1 MLRSLNR
8 WMAWGIVGLLVGFL
22 VWQFVLF
29 QQELNRIPHTWTVA
43 GLAVGGRSIEEA
55 LDVVEQALN
64 TPLQVHYRD
73 RTLMLDPVDLEV
85 RLDREKSREL
95 LREAMAER
103 QRPVAFLQF
112 LFRQPPP
119 PRDLP
124 ISVQASAERIRLWLL
139 EVARQFDEPPEEPQ
153 PDLEN
158 FTFRPGRPGHV
169 LNISL
174 SAERLQAALA
184 QAAPREMSLAVEE
197 KPAPALSLAA
207 LGRFFEA
214 YLQSFD
220 GTAGIFIKDLRQGET
235 WMRNGDL
242 AFSGIGV
249 MRLPVALAIARSRD
263 LVHDEA
269 RRARVFQMLT
279 DEAALP
285 ALQELL
291 TDLGDGEP
299 EQGAERTTALLRE
312 LGLVNS
318 FIAWPFDQ
326 PGAPPAVVTPANS
339 RPDLPTHPDPRQQT
353 TPEDTGVLLEMLYQC
368 ARNGGPLPLVSDGAI
383 EPAECQFI
391 LEAMAQNR
399 LADAQGQP
407 TLLAAGLP
415 PGIAFAR
422 RPGWTNETRID
433 AGIVMAGPSDY
444 ALVVFLHRPLLMEW
458 EEAVR
463 MMRDLS
469 RITAQFF
476 LGTPRN
482 D

>member
-8 WMAWGIVGLLVGFL
+8 WMAWGVGGLVVGFL
-22 VWQFVLF
+22 IWQFALF
-29 QQELNRIPHTWTVA
+29 QQELHRIPRTWTVA
-43 GLAVGGRSIEEA
+43 GLAVGGRSLEEA
-55 LDVVEQALN
+55 LDAVEQALK
-64 TPLQVHYRD
+64 TPLSVHYRD
-73 RTLMLDPVDLEV
+73 QILMLDPVDLEV
-85 RLDREKSREL
+85 RLDREASREL
-95 LREAMAER
+95 LREALVER

-124 ISVQASAERIRLWLL
+124 VSIQVSPEKIRLWLL
-139 EVARQFDEPPEEPQ
+139 EVARRYDEPPVEPQ
-153 PDLEN
+153 PDLER
-158 FTFRPGRPGHV
+158 FTFLPGRPGYV

-184 QAAPREMSLAVEE
+184 QATPREVTLVVDE
-197 KPAPALSLAA
+197 KPAPALSLTA

-214 YLQSFD
+214 YLQSFQ
-220 GTAGIFIKDLRQGET
+220 GTAGIFVKDLRSGQT

-242 AFSGIGV
+242 AFSGVGV

-263 LVHDEA
+263 LAHDEA

-279 DEAALP
+279 DEAALS
-285 ALQELL
+285 ALRELIA
-291 TDLGDGEP
+291 DLGEGDP
-299 EQGAERTTALLRE
+299 AKGAEQVTALLRE

-339 RPDLPTHPDPRQQT
+339 RPDLPTHPDPQQQT
-353 TPEDTGVLLEMLYQC
+353 TPEDMGVLLEMLYQC
-368 ARNGGPLPLVSDGAI
+368 ARNGGPLPLVSEGAI

-399 LADAQGQP
+399 LVDAQGQP

-415 PGIAFAR
+415 PGLPFAR
-422 RPGWTNETRID
+422 RPGWTNETRAD
-433 AGIVMAGPSDY
+433 AGIVMAGQSDY
-444 ALVVFLHRPLLMEW
+444 VLVVFLHRPLLLEW

-463 MMRDLS
+463 IMRDMS
-469 RITAQFF
+469 RMTAQFF
-476 LGTPRN
+476 LGTP
-482 D
+482 

>member
-1 MLRSLNR
+1 MLRSMNR
-8 WMAWGIVGLLVGFL
+8 WLAWGIGGLLVGFL
-22 VWQFVLF
+22 VWQFSLF
-29 QQELNRIPHTWTVA
+29 QPELQRIPRTWTVA
-43 GLAVGGRSIEEA
+43 GLAVGGRSLEEA
-55 LDVVEQALN
+55 LDAVEQALK
-64 TPLQVHYRD
+64 TPLQVRYRD
-73 RTLMLDPVDLEV
+73 QTLMLDPADLEV
-85 RLDREKSREL
+85 RLDRENSREL
-95 LREAMAER
+95 LREALAER
-103 QRPVAFLQF
+103 QRPAAFLQF

-124 ISVQASAERIRLWLL
+124 IAIQVSTERIRLWLL
-139 EVARQFDEPPEEPQ
+139 EVARRYDEPPVEPQ
-153 PDLEN
+153 PDLER
-158 FTFRPGRPGHV
+158 FTFLPGRPGHV

-184 QAAPREMSLAVEE
+184 QATPREVALVVDE
-197 KPAPALSLAA
+197 KPAPALSLAT

-220 GTAGIFIKDLRQGET
+220 GTAGIFVKDLRSGQT

-242 AFSGIGV
+242 AFSGVGV
-249 MRLPVALAIARSRD
+249 MRLPVALAVARSRD
-263 LVHDEA
+263 LAHEEA

-285 ALQELL
+285 TLQELL
-291 TDLGDGEP
+291 ADLGEGDP
-299 EQGAERTTALLRE
+299 AKGAEQTTALLRE

-339 RPDLPTHPDPRQQT
+339 RPDLPTHPDPQQQT
-353 TPEDTGVLLEMLYQC
+353 TAEDTGVLLEMLYQC
-368 ARNGGPLPLVSDGAI
+368 ARNGGPLPLASEGAI

-399 LADAQGQP
+399 LVDAQGQP

-415 PGIAFAR
+415 PGIPFAR
-422 RPGWTNETRID
+422 RPGWTNETRAD
-433 AGIVMAGPSDY
+433 AGIVLAGQSDY

-463 MMRDLS
+463 MMRDMS
-469 RITAQFF
+469 RMTAQFF
-476 LGTPRN
+476 LGTPR
-482 D
+482 

>member
-8 WMAWGIVGLLVGFL
+8 WMAWGIGGLLVGFL
-22 VWQFVLF
+22 VWQFALF
-29 QQELNRIPHTWTVA
+29 QQELQRIPRTWTVA
-43 GLAVGGRSIEEA
+43 GLAVGGRSLEEA
-55 LDVVEQALN
+55 LDAVEQALK

-73 RTLMLDPVDLEV
+73 QILMLDPADLEV
-85 RLDREKSREL
+85 QLDRETSREL
-95 LREAMAER
+95 LREALTER

-124 ISVQASAERIRLWLL
+124 VSIQASPEKIRLWLL
-139 EVARQFDEPPEEPQ
+139 EVARRYDEPPVEPQ
-153 PDLEN
+153 PDLER
-158 FTFRPGRPGHV
+158 FTFLPGRPGHV

-174 SAERLQAALA
+174 SAERLQTALA
-184 QAAPREMSLAVEE
+184 QATREVMLVVDE
-197 KPAPALSLAA
+197 KPAPALSLTA
-207 LGRFFEA
+207 LGQFFEA

-220 GTAGIFIKDLRQGET
+220 GTAGILVKDLRSGQT

-242 AFSGIGV
+242 AFSGVGA
-249 MRLPVALAIARSRD
+249 MRLPVALAVARSRD
-263 LVHDEA
+263 LAHDEA
-269 RRARVFQMLT
+269 RRAQVFQMLT
-279 DEAALP
+279 NEAALS
-285 ALQELL
+285 ALQELIA
-291 TDLGDGEP
+291 DLGEGDPAKGT
-299 EQGAERTTALLRE
+299 EQVTAFLRE

-339 RPDLPTHPDPRQQT
+339 RPDLPTNPDPQQQT
-353 TPEDTGVLLEMLYQC
+353 TPEDVGVLLEMLYQC
-368 ARNGGPLPLVSDGAI
+368 ARNGGPLPLASEGAI

-399 LADAQGQP
+399 LVDSQGQP

-422 RPGWTNETRID
+422 RPGWTNETRTD
-433 AGIVMAGPSDY
+433 AGIIMAGQSDY
-444 ALVVFLHRPLLMEW
+444 VLVVFLHRPLLMEW

-463 MMRDLS
+463 MMRDMS
-469 RITAQFF
+469 RMTAQFF
-476 LGTPRN
+476 LGTP
-482 D
+482 

>member
-8 WMAWGIVGLLVGFL
+8 WMAWGVGGLVVGFL
-22 VWQFVLF
+22 IWQFALF
-29 QQELNRIPHTWTVA
+29 QQELHRIPRTWTVA
-43 GLAVGGRSIEEA
+43 GLAVGGRSLEEA
-55 LDVVEQALN
+55 LDAVEQALK
-64 TPLQVHYRD
+64 TPLSVHYRD
-73 RTLMLDPVDLEV
+73 QILMLDPVDLEV
-85 RLDREKSREL
+85 RLDREASREL
-95 LREAMAER
+95 LREALVER

-124 ISVQASAERIRLWLL
+124 VSIQVSPEKIRLWLL
-139 EVARQFDEPPEEPQ
+139 EVARRYDEPPVEPQ
-153 PDLEN
+153 PDLER
-158 FTFRPGRPGHV
+158 FTFLPGRPGYV

-184 QAAPREMSLAVEE
+184 QATPREVTLVVDE
-197 KPAPALSLAA
+197 KPAPALSLTA

-214 YLQSFD
+214 YLQSFQ
-220 GTAGIFIKDLRQGET
+220 GTAGIFVKDLRSGQT

-242 AFSGIGV
+242 AFSGVGV

-263 LVHDEA
+263 LAHDEA

-279 DEAALP
+279 DEAALS
-285 ALQELL
+285 ALRELIA
-291 TDLGDGEP
+291 DLGEGDPGK
-299 EQGAERTTALLRE
+299 GAEQVTALLRE

-339 RPDLPTHPDPRQQT
+339 RPDLPTHPDPQQQT
-353 TPEDTGVLLEMLYQC
+353 TPEDMGVLLEMLYQC
-368 ARNGGPLPLVSDGAI
+368 ARNGGPLPLVSEGAI

-399 LADAQGQP
+399 LVDAQGQP

-415 PGIAFAR
+415 PGLPFAR
-422 RPGWTNETRID
+422 RPGWTNETRAD
-433 AGIVMAGPSDY
+433 AGIVMAGQSDY
-444 ALVVFLHRPLLMEW
+444 VLVVFLHRPLLLEW

-463 MMRDLS
+463 IMRDMS
-469 RITAQFF
+469 RMTAQFF
-476 LGTPRN
+476 LGTP
-482 D
+482 